1 MRLPLSMGLMQSASR
16 FREDRLSVRSLA
28 LALDMEAEAEAEA
41 EMLKQSLAS
50 VVHDLHEAD
59 VWFRH

>member
-28 LALDMEAEAEAEA
+28 LDMDMEAEA
-41 EMLKQSLAS
+41 EMLKRSLAS
-50 VVHDLHEAD
+50 VVRDLQEAD